1 MIPHLAGVWR
11 GEVIDQ
17 RLRVRLRAQVSWP
30 LGKLGVG
37 RVVFYFSGCFPF
49 SFLLGGGPAHC
60 LSILFMELV
69 PKLPLLPSSFHSFHP
84 GPIISLGQES
94 SPPAQLQA
102 QTLYVDED
110 GTNSC
115 LLNPAIAL
123 RSSITAR
130 TASVSLNSAKPRE

>member
-1 MIPHLAGVWR
+1 M
-11 GEVIDQ
+11 
-17 RLRVRLRAQVSWP
+17 S
-30 LGKLGVG
+30 
-37 RVVFYFSGCFPF
+37 FTFSRCFPF

-60 LSILFMELV
+60 LSVLFMELV

-130 TASVSLNSAKPRE
+130 TASVSLNGAKPRERGKTRAYLIFLLVGLCSIIFEELLSSPNISFLPF